1 MLKRLGLHT
10 GHALGADLFLVGEDA
25 HGGLLRHVQL
35 QNRGQFRIRADAV
48 VMAVGADEAA
58 VKAEVAGVRCRDGLQ
73 LGGDKILLH
82 NAIFLMQDAHDGKL
96 HAVGAVVVRLGPA
109 ADKDVEGFGR
119 NGLVQRLFALF
130 AAQMGQQVVDDELR
144 VFGVRADL
152 DIDFASVRADDLAV
166 QLQRDRDP
174 LVLADAA
181 VVVRLD
187 VGQLRI
193 LIEGVGLEVQ
203 TRRVGMG
210 RADVRA
216 FGKRL
221 FSDHGQQDGLAAVDG
236 VDLVARLEG
245 HTGGQLTEARL
256 FGQLHGG
263 HDAFALGL
271 RAVEERLIV
280 LAVGQHRGLVLFGKA
295 VAAMLGLIKQR
306 LSFLFCHGE
315 SSFQN
320 VG

>member
-1 MLKRLGLHT
+1 
-10 GHALGADLFLVGEDA
+10 
-25 HGGLLRHVQL
+25 
-35 QNRGQFRIRADAV
+35 
-48 VMAVGADEAA
+48 
-58 VKAEVAGVRCRDGLQ
+58 
-73 LGGDKILLH
+73 
-82 NAIFLMQDAHDGKL
+82 
-96 HAVGAVVVRLGPA
+96 
-109 ADKDVEGFGR
+109 
-119 NGLVQRLFALF
+119 
-130 AAQMGQQVVDDELR
+130 
-144 VFGVRADL
+144 
-152 DIDFASVRADDLAV
+152 
-166 QLQRDRDP
+166 
-174 LVLADAA
+174 
-181 VVVRLD
+181 
-187 VGQLRI
+187 
-193 LIEGVGLEVQ
+193 
-203 TRRVGMG
+203 MG
-210 RADVRA
+210 RADVCA

-295 VAAMLGLIKQR
+295 VAAMPGLIKQR

-320 VG
+320 IC